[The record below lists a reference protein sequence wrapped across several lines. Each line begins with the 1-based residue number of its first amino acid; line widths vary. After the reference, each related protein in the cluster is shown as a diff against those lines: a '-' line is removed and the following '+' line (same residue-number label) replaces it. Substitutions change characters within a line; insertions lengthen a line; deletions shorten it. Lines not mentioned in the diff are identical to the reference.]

1 MFQKKGAL
9 LMKQLF
15 IKQKVFSIGEKF
27 TIKDEEQND
36 VYYVEGSFMKI
47 PKTFEI
53 FNTARQEIARITKKP
68 FSFLPKF
75 HVDVNGR
82 EILMIKK
89 EFSFFKAR
97 YSIDAAGI
105 EVRGNWWDMNFQIL
119 QQGEVVGQV
128 NKEWFTWGDSYKVQI
143 IDEGM
148 EKMVIAIVV
157 AIDCVKA
164 DESASAAAASN

>member
-1 MFQKKGAL
+1 
-9 LMKQLF
+9 MKQLF

-27 TIKDEEQND
+27 TIKDEQQND

-53 FNTARQEIARITKKP
+53 LNTMRQEIALITKKP

-82 EILMIKK
+82 EILTIKK
-89 EFSFFKAR
+89 ELSFFKAR

-119 QQGEVVGQV
+119 RQGEVVGEV

-143 IDEGM
+143 IDDEM
-148 EKMVIAIVV
+148 ERIVIAIVV

-164 DESASAAAASN
+164 DQSASTAANN

>member
-1 MFQKKGAL
+1 
-9 LMKQLF
+9 MKQLF

-27 TIKDEEQND
+27 TIKDEQQND

-47 PKTFEI
+47 PKTFQI
-53 FNTARQEIARITKKP
+53 LNTMRQEIALITKKP

-82 EILMIKK
+82 EILTIKK

-97 YSIDAAGI
+97 YSIDVAGI

-119 QQGEVVGQV
+119 RQGEIVGQV

-143 IDEGM
+143 LDEEM
-148 EKMVIAIVV
+148 EKIVIAIVV

-164 DESASAAAASN
+164 DQSASTAAASN